1 MTYIEYCQNQIKH
14 LMKDKSIRINNG
26 YDLGL
31 ALADLVVIAE
41 DDLDKIMRQWAKELN
56 AFYKYL
62 IMEDGSD
69 FPNPFNDKREFLKL
83 SVGRGIMALISWS
96 DTARLYWHCDDPMFN
111 IFDLRDEITLD
122 VQESLYIDWDII
134 SCYGLD

>member
-14 LMKDKSIRINNG
+14 LMQDKSIRINNG
-26 YDLGL
+26 YDLGI
-31 ALADLVVIAE
+31 ALAEMVVIAE
-41 DDLDKIMRQWAKELN
+41 DDLNKMRLWAKELN

-62 IMEDGSD
+62 VEDGID

-122 VQESLYIDWDII
+122 VQESLYIDWDKI
-134 SCYGLD
+134 SFHGLD